1 LHEYEG
7 TQFRFPSADGEMIPE
22 WFNHQSRVTEG
33 DEWDEKM
40 YRHYYSTVHHYSIV
54 HQSRAEEFPFWFRNK
69 FPLIMIFFTNSKT
82 KCEIRHS
89 DPPLELSLTLF
100 INDVKRNVEWIA
112 TFVPL
117 EMPPSHTCL
126 FNLKLNLQQEI
137 EFHDLLSGQE
147 LEQEIEQEKE
157 WIYAKIRCRNRC
169 MDTFHLYFKEENN
182 VDNFRLTNPY
192 EKRKLSYLSL
202 SQQCYQPLPKKQ
214 RLLDMEDLDTE
225 LVEELQNR
233 MSLLSL

>member
-1 LHEYEG
+1 
-7 TQFRFPSADGEMIPE
+7 
-22 WFNHQSRVTEG
+22 
-33 DEWDEKM
+33 
-40 YRHYYSTVHHYSIV
+40 
-54 HQSRAEEFPFWFRNK
+54 
-69 FPLIMIFFTNSKT
+69 
-82 KCEIRHS
+82 
-89 DPPLELSLTLF
+89 
-100 INDVKRNVEWIA
+100 
-112 TFVPL
+112 
-117 EMPPSHTCL
+117 MPPSHTCL

-182 VDNFRLTNPY
+182 VDNFQLTNPY